1 MKSIFARHG
10 IPRVLV
16 SDNATCYAS
25 RSFKMFADE
34 FNFEHRT
41 SSPGYPQS
49 NGKAK
54 KSVGIV
60 KGVLNK
66 ALDSNDD
73 IYLALLAYRTAPM
86 ACGKSPSEMLMNR
99 KLRNRLRHGR
109 IGFGLMDKSQHSR
122 SDNIIDDVLL
132 LTYSSCY
139 DSNS

>member
-10 IPRVLV
+10 ILRVLV

-25 RSFKMFADE
+25 RRFKMFADD

-49 NGKAK
+49 NGKAE

-73 IYLALLAYRTAPM
+73 IYLALLAHLCHHYYLRLYSIHLSLSLHFSQQ
-86 ACGKSPSEMLMNR
+86 KSCCVQHTLQASNLHHHVIAISMHLKNPYKNQL
-99 KLRNRLRHGR
+99 KL
-109 IGFGLMDKSQHSR
+109 
-122 SDNIIDDVLL
+122 
-132 LTYSSCY
+132 
-139 DSNS
+139 